1 MIPGAFDRPSAL
13 RRLEESHFDVIVV
26 GGGIT
31 GVGCALDAASRGL
44 RTALVERHD
53 FASGTSS
60 KSSKL
65 VHGGLRYLQQGDIRL
80 VYEALAERQIL
91 RRNAPHLVKVLP
103 FLIPIFSKNGVV
115 SRKLARAM
123 GTAMWMYDFTGGLRI
138 GKVHKRLSKEKALEY
153 FPTLPPENLV
163 SSYLYYD
170 ARADDAR
177 LCVAVARTAA
187 LQFGAVV
194 VNDAAVTSVRKND
207 NGKVCGVDVVADGRT
222 ISVTA
227 DSIINAAGVWADD
240 VRSFDEPGRPRTI
253 RPAKGIHIT
262 LPWHK
267 IRNEIAA
274 VIAVPGDKRSVFVV
288 PWGDFSFVGT
298 TDTDYQGSVDDPQC
312 TPEDIEYLLRAING
326 SVTTEITEAD
336 IVGTW
341 AGLRPLVADPEASG
355 RTADLSR
362 RHSVNRSDA
371 GVVTV
376 TGGKLT
382 TYREMA
388 ADAVDEIVEHVLD
401 RKTLSNLHRRS
412 RTKRLELHGADGFDQ
427 LVSRAAT
434 LSPLGPDVVTHLID
448 RYGSDTGDVL
458 ALAENDPDLAAP
470 LVEGLPYLRAEAIF
484 AVRHEMART
493 IDDILSRRTRA
504 RLLARDDSAAA
515 APSVAAL
522 IGPELGWDEAE
533 QRHRVD
539 EYVRQIDEERS
550 APGLPEVL
558 LDTAMGS

>member
-1 MIPGAFDRPSAL
+1 
-13 RRLEESHFDVIVV
+13 
-26 GGGIT
+26 
-31 GVGCALDAASRGL
+31 
-44 RTALVERHD
+44 
-53 FASGTSS
+53 
-60 KSSKL
+60 
-65 VHGGLRYLQQGDIRL
+65 
-80 VYEALAERQIL
+80 
-91 RRNAPHLVKVLP
+91 
-103 FLIPIFSKNGVV
+103 
-115 SRKLARAM
+115 
-123 GTAMWMYDFTGGLRI
+123 
-138 GKVHKRLSKEKALEY
+138 
-153 FPTLPPENLV
+153 
-163 SSYLYYD
+163 
-170 ARADDAR
+170 
-177 LCVAVARTAA
+177 
-187 LQFGAVV
+187 
-194 VNDAAVTSVRKND
+194 
-207 NGKVCGVDVVADGRT
+207 
-222 ISVTA
+222 
-227 DSIINAAGVWADD
+227 
-240 VRSFDEPGRPRTI
+240 
-253 RPAKGIHIT
+253 
-262 LPWHK
+262 
-267 IRNEIAA
+267 
-274 VIAVPGDKRSVFVV
+274 
-288 PWGDFSFVGT
+288 
-298 TDTDYQGSVDDPQC
+298 
-312 TPEDIEYLLRAING
+312 
-326 SVTTEITEAD
+326 VTTEITEAD

-401 RKTLSNLHRRS
+401 RKALSNLHRRS

-434 LSPLGPDVVTHLID
+434 LSPLGADVVTHLID

-533 QRHRVD
+533 QRRRVD